1 MQFICNPRS
10 RSLLRGLAGALW
22 LAVSMLVAADPA
34 AGSLPLARPL
44 RVLTT
49 IAPIYSWT
57 ASVAGGLA
65 TVENLLPADTGPHD
79 FQFRPRDVKRLESA
93 DLILMNGVGLE
104 QWLMRTLNAD
114 PARRAI
120 PRVEVSAGWP
130 ESGFIRDLPG
140 ISAGAPGSPGHGHD
154 QDQDHGEA
162 NPHLWLDPLFARHAV
177 TNILHALETADPAH
191 RDGYRTNAAAYL
203 ERLTQ
208 LDEALRT
215 ATRDWAG
222 RPVVTFHDAFPY
234 FCRRY
239 SLELVGVVEEI
250 PGNSPSPR
258 HLAALMKVI
267 RDRQVRVIFT
277 ETQFNPRLARQLA
290 SDLSIPVAELE
301 VLETGPLTPTAYEEG
316 QRRNLET
323 LRRALR
329 R

>member
-10 RSLLRGLAGALW
+10 RAILRSLAGCCWLFVSLLT
-22 LAVSMLVAADPA
+22 AAESPA
-34 AGSLPLARPL
+34 APLPRSQPL

-57 ASVAGGLA
+57 ASVAGSLA

-93 DLILMNGVGLE
+93 DLILMNGLGLE
-104 QWLMRTLNAD
+104 HWLTRTLNAD
-114 PARRAI
+114 ATRRSI
-120 PRVEVSAGWP
+120 PRVEVTAGWP
-130 ESGFIRDLPG
+130 ESGLIRDLPG
-140 ISAGAPGSPGHGHD
+140 ISASTPNSAVHD
-154 QDQDHGEA
+154 HDHDGGA
-162 NPHLWLDPLFARHAV
+162 NPHLWLDPVFARHAV

-203 ERLTQ
+203 ERLTR
-208 LDEALRT
+208 LNDALRA
-215 ATRDWAG
+215 ATQDWAG
-222 RPVVTFHDAFPY
+222 RPVVTVHDAFPY

-239 SLELVGVVEEI
+239 SLDLAGVVEEI

-267 RDRQVRVIFT
+267 RERHVRVIFT

-290 SDLSIPVAELE
+290 SDLAIPVAELE

-329 R
+329 

>member
-1 MQFICNPRS
+1 M
-10 RSLLRGLAGALW
+10 LA
-22 LAVSMLVAADPA
+22 AAEPA
-34 AGSLPLARPL
+34 AAPLPRAKPL

-65 TVENLLPADTGPHD
+65 TVENLLPADAGPHD

-114 PARRAI
+114 AARRTI
-120 PRVEVSAGWP
+120 PRVEVAAGWP

-140 ISAGAPGSPGHGHD
+140 ISAGSPAARGHEHD
-154 QDQDHGEA
+154 HDHDKGAEHAGEA
-162 NPHLWLDPLFARHAV
+162 NPHLWLDPVFAKHAV
-177 TNILHALETADPAH
+177 TNILQALETADPAH

-208 LDEALRT
+208 LDVALRS

-239 SLELVGVVEEI
+239 SLDLVGVVEEI

-267 RDRQVRVIFT
+267 RERKVRVIFT

-301 VLETGPLTPTAYEEG
+301 VLETGPLSPTAYEEG

-329 R
+329 